1 MATTIQI
8 KRGTTAKNNSYT
20 GALGELTLDTGTQTV
35 RIHDGSTRGGH
46 SLTLVYA
53 SCSTAAGTVAKT
65 VTGDGFRLI
74 KGSLIIVDFVNGNT
88 ATNPTLNVSGTG
100 AKALKSMGANL
111 GELAAHTCLMFVYT
125 GAEFVTVGVTLN
137 NPTVF
142 GTLSIE

>member
-8 KRGTTAKNNSYT
+8 KRGTAAKNNSYT

-35 RIHDGSTRGGH
+35 RNHDGSTRGGR
-46 SLTLVYA
+46 SLSPVSV
-53 SCSTAAGTVAKT
+53 SCSTAASTVAKT

-100 AKALKSMGANL
+100 AK
-111 GELAAHTCLMFVYT
+111 
-125 GAEFVTVGVTLN
+125 TL
-137 NPTVF
+137 
-142 GTLSIE
+142 